1 MATKSPQA
9 ARAKRKPTAAQPA
22 PPRAA
27 LPQGPLDRVFGLSE
41 AGTSVATEVR
51 AGLATFLTMAYIMFV
66 NPAILEKAGM
76 DHGAVFVATGLAA
89 AAGSAIMGLYANY
102 PIALA
107 PGMGLNAYFAFT
119 IVPELGGNWQ
129 LALALVFVS
138 CVLFFALSLSPLRAW
153 LIDAIPMPLKLG
165 IAAGIGLFLALIGL
179 QNAGIIADDKVT
191 LVTLG
196 DLSKPQALLASA
208 GFLVIAALAVRKVPG
223 AIIIGVLAVTL
234 IATGLGLEPW
244 HGVAAAPPS
253 LAPTFLKLDLAG
265 AAHLSLIVIVLTL
278 LLVTIL
284 DTAGTLI
291 GVARQA
297 GFLDEDGKLPRL
309 RQALLADSGAGVLG
323 ALLGTS
329 TTTAYI
335 ESAAGVEEGGRTGLT
350 ALVVAALFILSLFLA
365 PLAESVPG
373 YATAPAL
380 LFVACLMAASLGALP
395 FDDATDYI
403 PALIIALL
411 MPLTYSIAS
420 GIGLGFIAYVA
431 LKALTGRFREIN
443 AAVAVVALAF
453 LLKLI
458 FAWPEPKTQAL
469 VTLTP
474 LGY

>member
-1 MATKSPQA
+1 MASKTSDTACVKVKSDREQA
-9 ARAKRKPTAAQPA
+9 AAAPA
-22 PPRAA
+22 
-27 LPQGPLDRVFGLSE
+27 GLDRVFKLTE
-41 AGTSVATEVR
+41 AGSSVPTELR

-76 DHGAVFVATGLAA
+76 DHGAVFVATCLAA

-119 IVPELGGNWQ
+119 VVPELGGNWQ
-129 LALALVFVS
+129 LALALVFAS
-138 CVLFFALSLSPLRAW
+138 GVLFFALSLSPLRAW
-153 LIDAIPMPLKLG
+153 LIDAIPMSLKLG
-165 IAAGIGLFLALIGL
+165 IAAGIGFFLALIGL
-179 QNAGIIADDKVT
+179 QNAGIVADQPVT

-196 DLSKPQALLASA
+196 DLSKPQALLAAA

-223 AIIIGVLAVTL
+223 AIIIGVLAVT
-234 IATGLGLEPW
+234 IVAAALGLEPW
-244 HGVAAAPPS
+244 HGIAAEPPS

-265 AAHLSLIVIVLTL
+265 MAQLSLVTIVLTL

-284 DTAGTLI
+284 DTTGTLI

-297 GFLDEDGKLPRL
+297 GLLDEAGRLPRL
-309 RQALLADSGAGVLG
+309 RQALLADSGSAMIG
-323 ALLGTS
+323 ALFGTS

-350 ALVVAALFILSLFLA
+350 AVVVAVLFLLSLFLA

-380 LFVACLMAASLGALP
+380 VFVAFLMAASLGALR
-395 FDDATDYI
+395 FDDPTDYI
-403 PALIIALL
+403 PALLIALL
-411 MPLTYSIAS
+411 MPLTYSIAT

-431 LKALTGRFREIN
+431 LKALTGRFRDIN
-443 AAVAVVALAF
+443 AAVAVIALAF
-453 LLKLI
+453 LLKL
-458 FAWPEPKTQAL
+458 AYA
-469 VTLTP
+469 
-474 LGY
+474 

>member
-1 MATKSPQA
+1 MATKDSET
-9 ARAKRKPTAAQPA
+9 KRPRRKTAEAYPAAQGA
-22 PPRAA
+22 
-27 LPQGPLDRVFGLSE
+27 LDRLFGLSE
-41 AGTSVATEVR
+41 QGTSVPTELR
-51 AGLATFLTMAYIMFV
+51 AGLATFLTMAYVMFV

-76 DHGAVFVATGLAA
+76 DHGAVFVATCLAA

-119 IVPELGGNWQ
+119 VVPELGGNWQ
-129 LALALVFVS
+129 LALALVFIS
-138 CVLFFALSLSPLRAW
+138 CVLFFALSLTPIRA
-153 LIDAIPMPLKLG
+153 DAIPLSLKLG
-165 IAAGIGLFLALIGL
+165 IAAGIGFFLALIGL
-179 QNAGIIADDKVT
+179 QNAGIVATHPVT

-196 DLSKPQALLASA
+196 DLSKPQALLAAA

-223 AIIIGVLAVTL
+223 AIIIGLLAVTI
-234 IATGLGLEPW
+234 IAAALGLEPW
-244 HGVAAAPPS
+244 HGVAAAS
-253 LAPTFLKLDLAG
+253 LAPTFLKLDPAGIAKLA
-265 AAHLSLIVIVLTL
+265 SMIIVLTL

-297 GFLDEDGKLPRL
+297 GLLDKEGRLPRL
-309 RQALLADSGAGVLG
+309 RQALLADSGAAMLG

-350 ALVVAALFILSLFLA
+350 ALVVALLFLLSLFLA

-380 LFVACLMAASLGALP
+380 FFVTCLMAASLGALS
-395 FDDATDYI
+395 FEDATDYI

-411 MPLTYSIAS
+411 MPLTYSIAT

-431 LKALTGRFREIN
+431 LKALTGRFGQIN
-443 AAVAVVALAF
+443 AAVAVIAAAF

-458 FAWPEPKTQAL
+458 FA
-469 VTLTP
+469 
-474 LGY
+474 